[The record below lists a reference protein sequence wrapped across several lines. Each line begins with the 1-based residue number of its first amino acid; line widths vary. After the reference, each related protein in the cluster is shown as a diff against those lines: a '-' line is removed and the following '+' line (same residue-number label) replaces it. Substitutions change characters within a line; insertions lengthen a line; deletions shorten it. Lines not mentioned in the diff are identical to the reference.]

1 MQSSADINPFDGTI
15 DTPVVMPSAP
25 AAPPSED
32 RSVVSHIQQR
42 LAELEQ
48 LAREL
53 DQIDRYDA
61 GQSGLTI
68 PPGFLLSIVIPVY
81 NERTTIEKVIA
92 RLVCLPIRTEII
104 VVDDGS
110 TDGSS
115 ETLMFL
121 GELPN
126 VRVVLKPRNE
136 GKGAAVRAGIC
147 RATGDVVVIQDADME
162 YDPRDIPRLLQ
173 PLLQGDA
180 DVVYGSRYLNK
191 LGRGSSPFHRLGNR
205 LLTTMS
211 NLMTGLN
218 LSDMET
224 GYKLFRRSVLEKIP
238 LRQDRFGIEPELT
251 AKIARRRLRLIE
263 IPVRYN
269 PRSWQEGKKIG
280 VRDAFA
286 AIYCVLRYA
295 WSD

>member
-1 MQSSADINPFDGTI
+1 
-15 DTPVVMPSAP
+15 
-25 AAPPSED
+25 
-32 RSVVSHIQQR
+32 
-42 LAELEQ
+42 
-48 LAREL
+48 
-53 DQIDRYDA
+53 
-61 GQSGLTI
+61 
-68 PPGFLLSIVIPVY
+68 
-81 NERTTIEKVIA
+81 
-92 RLVCLPIRTEII
+92 
-104 VVDDGS
+104 
-110 TDGSS
+110 
-115 ETLMFL
+115 
-121 GELPN
+121 
-126 VRVVLKPRNE
+126 
-136 GKGAAVRAGIC
+136 
-147 RATGDVVVIQDADME
+147 
-162 YDPRDIPRLLQ
+162 
-173 PLLQGDA
+173 
-180 DVVYGSRYLNK
+180 
-191 LGRGSSPFHRLGNR
+191 
-205 LLTTMS
+205 MS